1 MDCLD
6 EGRELET
13 LEFFVVHDV
22 KFRFFFFKKKK
33 AHLKYDKE
41 AK

>member
-13 LEFFVVHDV
+13 LSFLLSMMLNLYFFL
-22 KFRFFFFKKKK
+22 KKK

>member
-13 LEFFVVHDV
+13 LSFLLSMMLNLYL
-22 KFRFFFFKKKK
+22 KKKK
-33 AHLKYDKE
+33 KSTPE
-41 AK
+41 I